1 MGSIWILLER
11 QGVVPVGPRDH
22 WWMMPHL
29 VMSPF
34 DFGKAQVQFGFAFE
48 SSMHRSEEHNE
59 GEKMEVDLVVA
70 LELQPTKFEV
80 IFGTGIRV
88 L

>member
-1 MGSIWILLER
+1 
-11 QGVVPVGPRDH
+11 
-22 WWMMPHL
+22 MPHL

-34 DFGKAQVQFGFAFE
+34 DFGKAQVQFGFA
-48 SSMHRSEEHNE
+48 SKPDMHRSEEQNE

-70 LELQPTKFEV
+70 LELQPIKCEV

>member
-1 MGSIWILLER
+1 
-11 QGVVPVGPRDH
+11 
-22 WWMMPHL
+22 
-29 VMSPF
+29 
-34 DFGKAQVQFGFAFE
+34 
-48 SSMHRSEEHNE
+48 MHRSEEHNE